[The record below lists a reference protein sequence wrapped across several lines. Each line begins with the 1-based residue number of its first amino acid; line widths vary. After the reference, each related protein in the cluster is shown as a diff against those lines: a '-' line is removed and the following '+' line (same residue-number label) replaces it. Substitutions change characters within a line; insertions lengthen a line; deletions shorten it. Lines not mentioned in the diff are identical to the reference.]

1 MPKKETPLSTPLK
14 LALGLLLLF
23 TLGLRFY
30 YFNHDLD
37 ASRFYD
43 ERYGLEN
50 VGVFLKGEGK
60 LSAYYPSL
68 SFAPQ
73 TAVLWGVEK
82 LHEFTGIESLSVFD
96 PQASDGWS
104 EQTYFLCRLLSAL
117 FGVISVWLLFRVG
130 CLFFS
135 PSVGL
140 MAGVFFSAVPRHLL
154 SSSHF
159 KPDILVALFT
169 LLAFLWIRRAAL
181 EPTMARFCWAGAG
194 VGLAVAAKY
203 TGVGIAMSVVPAAL
217 WGGFRQLKRWRL
229 LFTAGLASVLT
240 FFLLN
245 PHVATIFKY
254 LGRLQRIAES
264 KGEAEGGSHWSV
276 AVDSTLFLVEQHG
289 PWVFVLALA
298 GMVAWL
304 WRFFSTSTSPECRLA
319 EKRDL
324 ALLLAYPLG
333 YSALWI
339 FGTTVF
345 RGQNHLPVTA
355 FTSLAAAWMT
365 VLLSEKLVALG
376 ILPRPW
382 GQGALLTILSLI
394 ALTYPLRLA
403 YEGVVP
409 STYEVVEDK
418 VARDLSPHHQRLAY
432 YEVGEYTWRLWK
444 DGRRMAR
451 KEVPSLL
458 EVPLRNLRQADLV
471 LFLAERLE
479 GPSESAYRELLDQ
492 GAMEIVKPVLG
503 EIHGPEIV
511 LWRSPWKLDGP
522 CESLALPS
530 SPKGPEVFR
539 LEYPLKAGQM
549 ASISAW
555 IPTYSRAT
563 RPRFVVVDGAEVPL
577 LRTRKRGRRSHFL
590 TPRGYF
596 EKPKESLEVSFK
608 PFPDH
613 WPKPPIVELCQWHL
627 EEVD

>member
-1 MPKKETPLSTPLK
+1 MPTKETPLSTPLK

-73 TAVLWGVEK
+73 TAVLWLSET
-82 LHEFTGIESLSVFD
+82 LHELTGVESLSVFD
-96 PQASDGWS
+96 AKASDGWS
-104 EQTYFLCRLLSAL
+104 QQAYFLCRLLSAL
-117 FGVISVWLLFRVG
+117 FGVISVGLLFRIG
-130 CLFFS
+130 YLCFS

-140 MAGVFFSAVPRHLL
+140 MAAVFFSAVPRHLL

-159 KPDILVALFT
+159 KPDILVALLT
-169 LLAFLWIRRAAL
+169 LMAFLKIRRAAF
-181 EPTMARFCWAGAG
+181 EPTKAQFRWAGAS

-217 WGGFRQLKRWRL
+217 WGGFRQWKRWRL
-229 LFTAGLASVLT
+229 LVSAALASVVT
-240 FFLLN
+240 FFILN

-264 KGEAEGGSHWSV
+264 KGEAEGGSHWTV

-289 PWVFVLALA
+289 RWIFALA
-298 GMVAWL
+298 MAGFVAWIWQL
-304 WRFFSTSTSPECRLA
+304 LSNSEFSEGRSQ

-324 ALLLAYPLG
+324 ALLLTYPLG

-355 FTSLAAAWMT
+355 FTSLAAAWT
-365 VLLSEKLVALG
+365 IVALSQKLSSMG
-376 ILPRPW
+376 ILPRRW
-382 GQGALLTILSLI
+382 GIGSFLGILALAAIS
-394 ALTYPLRLA
+394 YPVRLA

-409 STYEVVEDK
+409 STFELVEAK
-418 VARDLSPHHQRLAY
+418 VARELTPHHQRLAY
-432 YEVGEYTWRLWK
+432 YEEGDYTWRLWK
-444 DGRRMAR
+444 EGRRMAR
-451 KEVPSLL
+451 IQVPSLL
-458 EVPLRNLRQADLV
+458 DLTSEDLLKADLA
-471 LFLAERLE
+471 LFLAEKMG
-479 GPSESAYRELLDQ
+479 GPLGSPYKELLKE
-492 GAMEIVKPVLG
+492 GTLEIVKPILG
-503 EIHGPEIV
+503 KAHGPEIAI
-511 LWRSPWKLDGP
+511 WRSPWQLENACETLD
-522 CESLALPS
+522 L
-530 SPKGPEVFR
+530 SPTPTGPESVS
-539 LEYPLKAGQM
+539 LEVPLQEGQTT
-549 ASISAW
+549 SISAW
-555 IPTYSRAT
+555 IPTYPRGT
-563 RPRFVVVDGAEVPL
+563 RPRFVVVDGKELPL

-590 TPRGYF
+590 TPRRTTF
-596 EKPKESLEVSFK
+596 EPKEALSLGFE
-608 PFPDH
+608 PFPTH
-613 WPKPPIVELCQWHL
+613 WPKPPIVELCRWRQGQPL
-627 EEVD
+627 